1 MWTWDPYVPV
11 LADAGYR
18 VLRYDMYGRGES
30 AFPTV
35 PHDRDLFGTQLLEL
49 LDQTSMRVPVNLVGY
64 SFGGATALNFTA
76 RHPDKVRS
84 LALLA
89 PAVFYEHDNAVVRI
103 LRMPL
108 IGPVFLR
115 LVGLRKLRSIAA
127 NALAGTPRRSEHLH
141 LFGQQL
147 ARPGFLHA
155 FLSFARSDA
164 LGDYRPLLSA
174 VGEERRRVL
183 LIWGAADAV
192 VPAQDMADVRSSIEG
207 ILYSELEGGD
217 HAVVFSA
224 PNRVMDVLL
233 PFLGAS

>member
-1 MWTWDPYVPV
+1 M
-11 LADAGYR
+11 
-18 VLRYDMYGRGES
+18 
-30 AFPTV
+30 
-35 PHDRDLFGTQLLEL
+35 
-49 LDQTSMRVPVNLVGY
+49 
-64 SFGGATALNFTA
+64 
-76 RHPDKVRS
+76 
-84 LALLA
+84 
-89 PAVFYEHDNAVVRI
+89 FYEHDNAVVRI

-127 NALAGTPRRSEHLH
+127 NALAGTPRRSEYEH

-174 VGEERRRVL
+174 VGEESRRVL

-192 VPAQDMADVRSSIEG
+192 VPAQDMADVRSSIVG

-217 HAVVFSA
+217 HTVVFSA
-224 PNRVMDVLL
+224 PIELWTSCFRSWVLREVGAVRRLPDWQREVDARCGTRLRHLLRAGEGVEQNKERVQ
-233 PFLGAS
+233 